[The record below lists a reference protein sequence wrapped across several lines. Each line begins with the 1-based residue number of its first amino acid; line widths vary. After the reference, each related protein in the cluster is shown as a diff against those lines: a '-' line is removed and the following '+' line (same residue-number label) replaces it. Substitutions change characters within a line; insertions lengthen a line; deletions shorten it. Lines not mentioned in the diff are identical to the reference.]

1 MGREEQIIN
10 ERLKKIKE
18 LREQGINPY
27 THKFDKKNNCAECLE
42 LELKTKVKTAGRLM
56 TKRDLGKISFAVLK
70 DNFGEVQLVLQE
82 SKTFENQMKFF
93 KKYFD
98 RGDFV
103 GVEGEIFKTKT
114 GQTSILVKKIQ
125 LLTKSIKPLP
135 EKWKGLQDKEERY
148 RKRYIDLVM
157 DLKVREVFNK
167 RAKTISAIREFLVKK
182 GYDEVE
188 TPILQPIY
196 GGTSAKPFESKLNAL
211 DMKVYMRV
219 SNELYLKRLIAGGY
233 EKIFEFSPDFRN
245 EGMDATHNPE
255 FTQME
260 TMCAYADYND
270 NMDFI
275 EEMIEFVVKKVCGK
289 TKIEYQG
296 KTLDFKRPWK
306 RISMID
312 AIKNYAGFDPDKLSD
327 KEIKDKLQELKIEIP
342 VFKRGI
348 AIEELFGELVEGKL
362 IQPTIVYDF
371 PFETCG
377 LAKPKQEEPRF
388 AERFEPYVNGWELGN
403 VYSELNDPEVL
414 EEYWKDQEKMLAK
427 DEEAQRLDLDFLNML
442 KIGMPPTS
450 GIGIGIDRLVM
461 LLTNQPSIRDVLFFP
476 FMKPEQ
482 TELKKEEKK
491 EEKKEQKKK

>member
-1 MGREEQIIN
+1 MLKGREKQIVD
-10 ERLKKIKE
+10 ERIKKIKE
-18 LREQGINPY
+18 LRESGINPY
-27 THKFDKKNNCAECLE
+27 SHKFEKKQTCEQCLNS
-42 LELKTKVKTAGRLM
+42 KIGVKVKTAGRLM
-56 TKRDLGKISFAVLK
+56 TKRDLGKIAFASLQDESGK
-70 DNFGEVQLVLQE
+70 IQIVLQE
-82 SKTFENQMKFF
+82 KKTPEKLRTFF
-93 KKYFD
+93 KKYID
-98 RGDFV
+98 SGDFV
-103 GVEGEIFKTKT
+103 GIEGEIFKTKT
-114 GQTSILVKKIQ
+114 NEISILIKKLD
-125 LLTKSIKPLP
+125 LLTKSVLPLP
-135 EKWKGLQDKEERY
+135 DKHRGLQDKEERY
-148 RKRYIDLVM
+148 RKRYVDLVM
-157 DLKVREVFNK
+157 DQKVREVFDK
-167 RAKTISAIREFLVKK
+167 RAKTISSMREFLVKK
-182 GYDEVE
+182 GYNEVE

-196 GGTSAKPFESKLNAL
+196 GGTSAKPFESKLYAL

-219 SNELYLKRLIAGGY
+219 SNEMYLKRLIAGGY

-245 EGMDATHNPE
+245 EGIDATHNPE

-296 KTLDFKRPWK
+296 KTIDFKRPWK
-306 RISMID
+306 RISMTK
-312 AIKNYAGFDPDKLSD
+312 ALKQHAKLDVEKMSEE
-327 KEIKDKLQELKIEIP
+327 EIKKKLKELKIKLP

-348 AIEELFGELVEGKL
+348 AVEELFGELVENKL

-377 LAKPKQEEPRF
+377 LAKPKQEDPRF

-414 EEYWKDQEKMLAK
+414 ENYWKDQEKMLSK
-427 DEEAQRLDLDFLNML
+427 DEEAQRMDTDFLNML

-476 FMKPEQ
+476 FMKPE
-482 TELKKEEKK
+482 EISKKE
-491 EEKKEQKKK
+491 KKK